1 MKKNLIFT
9 FLLLCLLPLTVFA
22 VSTPV
27 QVNVTKP
34 VNCGIM
40 VTYTPAGASTP
51 TSKTFMPTAVY
62 DGAISI
68 ESGTQLVVEV
78 QPFDTYTLDKLVIGT
93 DEYLTVS
100 KTIETVAAPL
110 TITGSVVKMYTY
122 TVTKPVNC
130 DVVVTY
136 TSALTSPSV
145 ESSVT
150 ITPTSLDDACILKVK
165 KGTPLAINVIPAEGF
180 AFEETSVGET
190 TTMNNPYPIASV
202 GGDKIIIASVVAYH
216 TITATKP
223 LNSSL
228 KVDYTDP
235 LGSTHATKTFL
246 SSDASDGSIVVK
258 EGTDLTVTVTPD
270 TGYDFFNILIGSDE
284 FTANPKTVTAVSKDL
299 SITTSVVKKKYL
311 VTIIPPSNGS
321 ISVKK
326 GELFLATASLVE
338 HGSELVIS
346 ASPSTNYRLSSL
358 KVNNVAINSDSTI
371 TVTEAITVEAEFT
384 YVAPKYAVTFAQPE
398 NGEIIV
404 RKKVVSGSNE
414 AYVQINS
421 GDLIPDGTSLYIYAE
436 PGTNYLVSNIL
447 INSIPVENKSDYPL
461 VIEVAGATTIA
472 AQFAI
477 AKQMVTFTP
486 PVNGTFTVKNGDT
499 LVNSGDLV
507 DRGTVLTL
515 TAYPN
520 ATYKFKM
527 WGDENKDNPR
537 EITLGTSNLTI
548 SALFGLI
555 TGIEQVY
562 SGMSVYAANNAI
574 YLNGVGTDVTS
585 VSVVD
590 MAGKVV
596 YNSKPELGQTIIN
609 PVNRGIYIV
618 VVKGKKGN
626 VSSKVIVK

>member
-1 MKKNLIFT
+1 MKKNLLFT

-22 VSTPV
+22 EVSTDTVTIVKPQNCAV
-27 QVNVTKP
+27 KVNFTSAITSAVKDTTFTQSGIYKDQIYVVDGTPLSIEVIPNENYDFEKITIGGINHVDNPYSIESMNGNLTVSTSVVLMRTITVTKPENCNVVINYMPTPSVSTTRVDTIITPSVPANVDLKVKDGTRVTFNVVPDSGYSFDQINIGGTNSTLNPSEISSLTSDKTITASVVRSHTIKVTKP
-34 VNCGIM
+34 VNSLVE
-40 VTYTPAGASTP
+40 VTYTA
-51 TSKTFMPTAVY
+51 
-62 DGAISI
+62 
-68 ESGTQLVVEV
+68 
-78 QPFDTYTLDKLVIGT
+78 
-93 DEYLTVS
+93 
-100 KTIETVAAPL
+100 
-110 TITGSVVKMYTY
+110 
-122 TVTKPVNC
+122 
-130 DVVVTY
+130 
-136 TSALTSPSV
+136 
-145 ESSVT
+145 
-150 ITPTSLDDACILKVK
+150 
-165 KGTPLAINVIPAEGF
+165 
-180 AFEETSVGET
+180 
-190 TTMNNPYPIASV
+190 
-202 GGDKIIIASVVAYH
+202 
-216 TITATKP
+216 
-223 LNSSL
+223 
-228 KVDYTDP
+228 P
-235 LGSTHATKTFL
+235 LGSAPKDTTFISYSL
-246 SSDASDGSIVVK
+246 YVDSIVVK
-258 EGTDLTVTVTPD
+258 DGTDLTVTVTPD
-270 TGYDFFNILIGSDE
+270 TGYEFSNMFIGLAE
-284 FTANPKTVTAVSKDL
+284 FADNPKTVNAVSEDL
-299 SITTSVVKKKYL
+299 AITTAVVKKKYL

-326 GELFLATASLVE
+326 GELSLETASLVE

-346 ASPSTNYRLSSL
+346 ASPSANYILSSL
-358 KVNNVAINSDSTI
+358 KVNDVSFTSGSSKTI
-371 TVTEAITVEAEFT
+371 TEAITVQAEFT
-384 YVAPKYAVTFAQPE
+384 YVAPKYAITFVQPA
-398 NGEIIV
+398 NGAITV
-404 RKKVVSGSNE
+404 RKKVVNGSTE
-414 AYVQINS
+414 AYLQIAS
-421 GDLIPDGTSLYIYAE
+421 GELISEGTSLYIYAAPNE
-436 PGTNYLVSNIL
+436 NYLVSNIL

-461 VIEVAGATTIA
+461 IIEVTGATTIA

-486 PVNGTFTVKNGDT
+486 PFNGTFTVKNGDT
-499 LVNSGDLV
+499 SVNSGDLV

>member
-1 MKKNLIFT
+1 MWASFFIFVHTLNHLIMKKNLIFT

-145 ESSVT
+145 ELSVT

-223 LNSSL
+223 LNSS
-228 KVDYTDP
+228 
-235 LGSTHATKTFL
+235 
-246 SSDASDGSIVVK
+246 
-258 EGTDLTVTVTPD
+258 
-270 TGYDFFNILIGSDE
+270 
-284 FTANPKTVTAVSKDL
+284 
-299 SITTSVVKKKYL
+299 
-311 VTIIPPSNGS
+311 
-321 ISVKK
+321 
-326 GELFLATASLVE
+326 
-338 HGSELVIS
+338 
-346 ASPSTNYRLSSL
+346 SSL
-358 KVNNVAINSDSTI
+358 FHIVINSSC
-371 TVTEAITVEAEFT
+371 
-384 YVAPKYAVTFAQPE
+384 
-398 NGEIIV
+398 
-404 RKKVVSGSNE
+404 
-414 AYVQINS
+414 
-421 GDLIPDGTSLYIYAE
+421 IPFLFRQKSL
-436 PGTNYLVSNIL
+436 
-447 INSIPVENKSDYPL
+447 K
-461 VIEVAGATTIA
+461 
-472 AQFAI
+472 
-477 AKQMVTFTP
+477 
-486 PVNGTFTVKNGDT
+486 
-499 LVNSGDLV
+499 
-507 DRGTVLTL
+507 
-515 TAYPN
+515 
-520 ATYKFKM
+520 
-527 WGDENKDNPR
+527 
-537 EITLGTSNLTI
+537 
-548 SALFGLI
+548 AL
-555 TGIEQVY
+555 
-562 SGMSVYAANNAI
+562 
-574 YLNGVGTDVTS
+574 
-585 VSVVD
+585 
-590 MAGKVV
+590 
-596 YNSKPELGQTIIN
+596 
-609 PVNRGIYIV
+609 
-618 VVKGKKGN
+618 
-626 VSSKVIVK
+626 

>member
-1 MKKNLIFT
+1 MKKNLLFS
-9 FLLLCLLPLTVFA
+9 FFLLCLLPLTVFA

-34 VNCGIM
+34 VNCGIL
-40 VTYTPAGASTP
+40 VTYTPEGTSTP
-51 TSKTFMPTAVY
+51 TSKTFMPTTVY

-122 TVTKPVNC
+122 TVTKPTNC

-136 TSALTSPSV
+136 TSALTLPFV
-145 ESSVT
+145 ESEVT
-150 ITPTSLDDACILKVK
+150 IAPTSLDDECILKVK
-165 KGTPLAINVIPAEGF
+165 EGTSLAVKVNPAEGY
-180 AFEETSVGET
+180 AFEETSVGGT
-190 TTMNNPYPIASV
+190 TSMVNPYPIASV

-216 TITATKP
+216 TITLTKP

-235 LGSTHATKTFL
+235 LGSTPATKTFL
-246 SSDASDGSIVVK
+246 SSDASDSSIVVK
-258 EGTDLTVTVTPD
+258 DGTDLTVTVTPD
-270 TGYDFFNILIGSDE
+270 TGYEFLNMFIGLDE
-284 FTANPKTVTAVSKDL
+284 FTANPKTVTAVSEDL
-299 SITTSVVKKKYL
+299 AITTAVVKKKYL
-311 VTIIPPSNGS
+311 VTITPSDNGS
-321 ISVKK
+321 ISITK
-326 GELFLATASLVE
+326 GGIPVTTASLVE
-338 HGSELVIS
+338 HGSELVIT
-346 ASPSTNYRLSSL
+346 ASPSTNYILSSL
-358 KVNNVAINSDSTI
+358 KVNNVAITSGSTK
-371 TVTEAITVEAEFT
+371 TVTEAITVQAEFT
-384 YVAPKYAVTFAQPE
+384 YVAPKYAVTFVQPE

-404 RKKVVSGSNE
+404 RKKVVNGSNE

-461 VIEVAGATTIA
+461 IIEVTGATTIA
-472 AQFAI
+472 AQFTI

-499 LVNSGDLV
+499 FVNSGDLV

-537 EITLGTSNLTI
+537 EITVGTSNLTV

-562 SGMSVYAANNAI
+562 SGMNVYAANNTI
-574 YLNGVGTDVTS
+574 YLNGVGIDVTS

>member
-165 KGTPLAINVIPAEGF
+165 KGTLLAINVIPAEGF
-180 AFEETSVGET
+180 AFEKTSVGET

-338 HGSELVIS
+338 HGSELVIT
-346 ASPSTNYRLSSL
+346 ATPSSNYILSSL
-358 KVNNVAINSDSTI
+358 KVNNVTIDSGSTI
-371 TVTEAITVEAEFT
+371 TVTEAITVQAVFT
-384 YVAPKYAVTFAQPE
+384 YVAPKYVVSITQPA
-398 NGEIIV
+398 NGEIVV
-404 RKKVVSGSNE
+404 RRKVVTSTTE
-414 AYVQINS
+414 AYVKILSGTEVTEGTLLYVDVNPDENYIVNSLTVNGEVVADGSSLPISFELTGATLIQSDLEIAQQKITLADVPNGSVTVKNGTRFVNS
-421 GDLIPDGTSLYIYAE
+421 GDLI
-436 PGTNYLVSNIL
+436 N
-447 INSIPVENKSDYPL
+447 
-461 VIEVAGATTIA
+461 
-472 AQFAI
+472 
-477 AKQMVTFTP
+477 
-486 PVNGTFTVKNGDT
+486 
-499 LVNSGDLV
+499 
-507 DRGTVLTL
+507 RGTILAL
-515 TAYPN
+515 QAIPSKE
-520 ATYKFKM
+520 YKFKQ
-527 WGDENKDNPR
+527 WWDGDTNPER
-537 EITLGTSNLTI
+537 EIVVGKTDITV